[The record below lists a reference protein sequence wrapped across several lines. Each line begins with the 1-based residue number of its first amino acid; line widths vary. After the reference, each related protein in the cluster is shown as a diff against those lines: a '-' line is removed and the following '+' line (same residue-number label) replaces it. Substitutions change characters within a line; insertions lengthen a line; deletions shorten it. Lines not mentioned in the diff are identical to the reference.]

1 MWMLK
6 AVVTVIVVV
15 NIDSVDGTEI
25 CIKYSFLESS
35 MRVVCSVLILSVSM
49 KNQRK
54 KTPQKT

>member
-35 MRVVCSVLILSVSM
+35 MRVVCSKYDYVCPFV
-49 KNQRK
+49 Q
-54 KTPQKT
+54 TTVTT